1 VLECVVN
8 VSEGRDDA
16 VLQALA
22 DAAGDALLDLHRDAH
37 HNRAVLTLVGEAA
50 PRAVARQAVE
60 RLDLRHHDGVH
71 PRLGV
76 VDVVPFAP
84 LAGSTMADAIEARET
99 FGRWAASALGVPC
112 FSYGAGGWPSLPE
125 LRRAAWKGLLP
136 DHGPRRPHTSA
147 GAICVGARPVLVA
160 YNLWLTSD
168 DVAVARRAAA
178 AMRGPC
184 LRALGLL
191 VGDRVQLSM
200 NLVEPRRLGP
210 ADAYDLA
217 DTTLRSLDGDGSTPG
232 SDPIAG
238 TELVGLVP
246 RAVLERIPSDRWAQL
261 DLDDGRT
268 IEARLARREV
278 RP

>member
-1 VLECVVN
+1 
-8 VSEGRDDA
+8 
-16 VLQALA
+16 
-22 DAAGDALLDLHRDAH
+22 
-37 HNRAVLTLVGEAA
+37 
-50 PRAVARQAVE
+50 VE

-84 LAGSTMADAIEARET
+84 LAGSTMADAIEAREA
-99 FGRWAASALGVPC
+99 FGRWAGSALGVPC
-112 FSYGAGGWPSLPE
+112 FSYGAGGRPSLPE
-125 LRRAAWKGLLP
+125 LRRAAWKGLVP
-136 DHGPRRPHTSA
+136 DHGPRRPHPSA
-147 GAICVGARPVLVA
+147 GAVCVGARPVLVA
-160 YNLWLTSD
+160 YNLWLTSN
-168 DVAVARRAAA
+168 DVAVARRVAA
-178 AMRGPC
+178 AMRGPR

-191 VGDRVQLSM
+191 VGDRVQLSI
-200 NLVEPRRLGP
+200 NLVEPGRFGP

-217 DTTLRSLDGDGSTPG
+217 DATLRSLDGRGSAPG

-246 RAVLERIPSDRWAQL
+246 RAVLERIPPDRWTQL

-268 IEARLARREV
+268 IEARLARREL